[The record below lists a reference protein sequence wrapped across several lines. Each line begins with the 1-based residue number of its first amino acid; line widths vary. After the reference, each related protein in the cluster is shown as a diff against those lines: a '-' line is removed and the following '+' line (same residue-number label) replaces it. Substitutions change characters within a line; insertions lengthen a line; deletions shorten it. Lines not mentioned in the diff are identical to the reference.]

1 MKIELDTDLTGLSCP
16 DPLRHAF
23 AAKKSAHARGGNSKP
38 FSPEQAQSTWNTI
51 LASELTKEEQE
62 KKRLAY
68 FHIPFCRTH
77 CSYCGFFQ
85 NTSKEAEIEK
95 FVSHLEKEIEQTG
108 KGEWV
113 QSKPLN
119 AVYFGGGTPTDLSA
133 DQIRRL
139 GQAIRTHLPLADD
152 VEMTFETRFNG
163 LDDEKI
169 AACREAG
176 FNRFSLGLQTFDTF
190 IRRKMSRIDPQDF
203 LQERLEHLSQQDN
216 TSTVVDL
223 IYGLPWQTEEHWMTD
238 LDLINQSNI
247 HGVDLYQLIMMG
259 GTRMAQS
266 VAKGSMPAP
275 GDTAFKAGLFKM
287 GVETMIANGWDRLS
301 VSHWGRPDADGVA
314 RERNIYNHFTK
325 AGTEMIPFGCGAG
338 GKVDGHSIMLH
349 RSLEP
354 YYAMVN
360 AGQKPIMAMMT
371 ADPNRAVSNVL
382 GGGFDL
388 GTLNLAALDEA
399 AGESL
404 SAHCRPLFEAWQDNG
419 LATLNN
425 NTLDLTLAGQFWNVT
440 MNQALNNYLERYP
453 FLNKNAA

>member
-1 MKIELDTDLTGLSCP
+1 MTIQLDTDLTGLNCP

-23 AAKKSAHARGGNSKP
+23 SGKNSAHARGGHSKP
-38 FSPEQAQSTWNTI
+38 LSPELAQSTWNAV
-51 LASELTKEEQE
+51 LASAPQE
-62 KKRLAY
+62 KRRLAY

-85 NTSKEAEIEK
+85 NTSRKDEIEK
-95 FVSHLEKEIEQTG
+95 FVCHLLQEIEQTG

-113 QSKPLN
+113 QNQPLN

-139 GQAIRTHLPLADD
+139 GEAIRIHLPLADD

-169 AACREAG
+169 AACGEAG

-190 IRRKMSRIDPQDF
+190 IRRKMSRIDPQEV
-203 LQERLEHLSQQDN
+203 LLERLEHLSQLEN

-223 IYGLPWQTEEHWMTD
+223 IYGLPWQTEDHWLKD
-238 LDLINQSNI
+238 LELINQSHI

-259 GTRMAQS
+259 NTRMAQS
-266 VAKGSMPAP
+266 VAKGSMPTP
-275 GDTAFKAGLFKM
+275 GDTAFKAGLFKL
-287 GVETMIANGWDRLS
+287 GVETMMANGWDRLS
-301 VSHWGRPDADGVA
+301 VSHWGRPDSNGVK

-338 GKVDGHSIMLH
+338 GKVNGHSIMLH

-354 YYAMVN
+354 YYAMVA
-360 AGQKPIMAMMT
+360 AGKKPIMAMMT
-371 ADPNRAVSNVL
+371 ADPNRPVNCAL
-382 GGGFDL
+382 GAGFDL
-388 GTLNLAALDEA
+388 GKLNMAELDEA
-399 AGESL
+399 AGHEL
-404 SAHCRPLFEAWQDNG
+404 SRHCLPLFEAWQNNG
-419 LATLNN
+419 LATLDDNELN
-425 NTLDLTLAGQFWNVT
+425 LTLAGQFWNVT
-440 MNQALNNYLERYP
+440 MNQALNDYLERYP
-453 FLNKNAA
+453 FQTNPFHTSAA